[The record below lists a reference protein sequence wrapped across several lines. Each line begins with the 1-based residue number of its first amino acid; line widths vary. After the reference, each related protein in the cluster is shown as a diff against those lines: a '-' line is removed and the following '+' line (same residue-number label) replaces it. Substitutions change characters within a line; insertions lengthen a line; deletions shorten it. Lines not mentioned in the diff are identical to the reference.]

1 MFCAAAWG
9 AVYLCRKSTAQK
21 RAQNRKAMTSY
32 DLCLAWNWEYDADF
46 VVLLDM
52 SCRSRGLSLLQ
63 ITPGNLT
70 DLLQSLVNHQ
80 VTFRAFWD
88 RASETDT
95 RFTPLVQWARSHT
108 IYRINPYEQASRT
121 WDKATMHLALNNAA
135 LPTPYTI
142 ILPSYEEQPELPSID
157 LSPLGDSFTIKPA
170 HGSGGEGVLTEA
182 TSLAQVLAAR
192 QEHPTDR
199 YLVQAHIVPAQLGSR
214 PAWFRVI
221 YCAGRIHPC
230 WWDPHT
236 HVYTPVTFTEE
247 SRYCLSP
254 LHDLTA
260 SIARL
265 CGLDLFST
273 EISLTPNGLFVI
285 IDYVNDQID
294 LRLQSKAMD
303 GVPDEIVHD
312 IVESL
317 VELVETHSSPSPS

>member
-1 MFCAAAWG
+1 
-9 AVYLCRKSTAQK
+9 
-21 RAQNRKAMTSY
+21 MTSY
-32 DLCLAWNWEYDADF
+32 DLCVAWNWEYDVDF
-46 VVLLDM
+46 IVLFDTA
-52 SCRSRGLSLLQ
+52 CRSHGLSLLQ
-63 ITPGNLT
+63 ITPDNLA
-70 DLLQSLVNHQ
+70 DLLQSLVSHQ
-80 VTFRAFWD
+80 TTFRAFLD
-88 RASETDT
+88 RASETDA
-95 RFTPLVQWARSHT
+95 RFTPLVQWARSHA

-121 WDKATMHLALNNAA
+121 WDKIVMHLTLSNAG

-142 ILPSYEEQPELPSID
+142 TLPSYEEQPDLPSID
-157 LSPLGDSFTIKPA
+157 LSPLGYSFTIKPA

-182 TSLAQVLAAR
+182 TSIAQVLAAR

-236 HVYTPVTFTEE
+236 HVYIPVTFTEE